1 MSTPP
6 CRRTTS
12 VRQATLVGQRWWE
25 RLPAAERREYERSDA
40 ISRVPLRSSEALSR
54 DVIALDQALRAD
66 RRAETEGSA
75 DRLVAR
81 ICRDLGAPLVAVR
94 VAGERPHDRRGELH
108 GLYRSRS
115 GPARDTITVWMRTAK
130 RHDVVASRTF
140 LRTLLHEV
148 CHHLDICLF
157 ELPSSYHSTGFYRRE
172 SSLFRAVVRGTPLEV
187 RARASRPAAGAAA
200 AAAKGLPGDDDV
212 DGIALL
218 RAAAQAIQSRAK
230 PG

>member
-1 MSTPP
+1 M
-6 CRRTTS
+6 
-12 VRQATLVGQRWWE
+12 VGQRWWE
-25 RLPAAERREYERSDA
+25 RLPAAGRREYERSDA
-40 ISRVPLRSSEALSR
+40 ISRVPLESSEALGR
-54 DVIALDQALRAD
+54 DVVALDRSLRAD
-66 RRAETEGSA
+66 RRTETERAAES
-75 DRLVAR
+75 LVTR

-108 GLYRSRS
+108 GLYRSHS

-148 CHHLDICLF
+148 CHHLDMCLF

-172 SSLFRAVVRGTPLEV
+172 SSLFRTVVEGTPLEV
-187 RARASRPAAGAAA
+187 RARTSRPAAAVPQARSDAG
-200 AAAKGLPGDDDV
+200 GEV

-218 RAAAQAIQSRAK
+218 RAAALAIQSRATLRRD
-230 PG
+230 